1 MLAISAR
8 SLEHHADVVPRE
20 WPVVAVSGLA
30 FEASIAAGTG
40 VRVVKASD
48 RRVLLPA
55 LREAV
60 ANGSQGIVS
69 FGVAGGLDPDL
80 VAGHCVIAA
89 TVLTDKGRFMTSRRW
104 SQRLMQAF
112 PGARRGDIVGV
123 EGPVASPAEKQA
135 LHRDTGALAVDTES
149 DLAARVAAV
158 HGLPFV
164 AIRIVVDSVHRPLPP
179 AALVSTHSDGQLD
192 LCSILAS
199 LARQPAQLPD
209 LVRLAYDARAA
220 RSALVEGRQ
229 RLGSHLGL
237 PGLDEPVVDRAPR
250 DRRAGSVPSFPR
262 AVATRRP
269 ELVSTL

>member
-48 RRVLLPA
+48 RRVLLAA

-60 ANGSQGIVS
+60 ASGSQGIAS

-80 VAGHCVIAA
+80 AAGHCVIAA

-112 PGARRGDIVGV
+112 PGARGGAIVSV
-123 EGPVASPAEKQA
+123 DGPVASPAEKQA

-164 AIRIVVDSVHRPLPP
+164 AIRIIVDPVHRPLPP
-179 AALVSTHSDGQLD
+179 AALVSTHDDGQLD
-192 LCSILAS
+192 LGSILAS
-199 LARQPAQLPD
+199 LARRPGQLPD

-220 RSALVEGRQ
+220 RSALVEGRR

-237 PGLDEPVVDRAPR
+237 PGLDGQVVDMVRR
-250 DRRAGSVPSFPR
+250 DRRAGSVPSLSR
-262 AVATRRP
+262 VAVARRP
-269 ELVSTL
+269 ELVSIP